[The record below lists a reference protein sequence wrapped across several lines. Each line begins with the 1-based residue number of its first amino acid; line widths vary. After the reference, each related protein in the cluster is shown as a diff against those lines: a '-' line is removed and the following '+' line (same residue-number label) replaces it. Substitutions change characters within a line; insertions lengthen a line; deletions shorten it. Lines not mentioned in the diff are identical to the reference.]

1 MSNEQLEKRF
11 HDLLVLLKDKSEGD
25 KKVIKQT
32 WEFAKEAHAE
42 QKRLTGE
49 PYTSHLIETAITL
62 ANWKMDTTTIV
73 AGLLHDTIEDAGVTK
88 DDLQEK
94 FGKDVAL
101 LVHGVSKVSGLR
113 LNSTNEEQTIE
124 TLRKMI
130 LVMAKDLR
138 VVFVKLA
145 DRRHNMQ
152 TLHPLLPIK
161 QQRIA
166 RETIELFSPLAERIG
181 MGSVKS
187 ELEELAFPYLYPD
200 EYKRIIKESKP
211 YYERAG
217 KHIKKMRSKIAW
229 ALEQENIKHNI
240 SGRQKNKYSLWRK
253 LERKEIDWDLEK
265 IHDIVALRVLV
276 DELKNCYTALGIIH
290 SLYRPVPKLGISDF
304 IAQPKPNGYRSIHTK
319 VFGPGGRIVEIQ
331 IRTFEMHEQAEYG
344 VAAHWAYAEEKS
356 KAKSGEKLEKEGG
369 TVSNKL
375 SWVKQL
381 VQWQK
386 ELVDSKEFIEAVK
399 FDGFQHR
406 NFVFTPKGDVFDL
419 PQNATPVDF
428 AYTVH
433 TGLGHYIQGAK
444 VNGKMVPLDYKLV
457 SGDIVEIIKS
467 KNTRMPNKTWLDFV
481 VTTIARREISKRL
494 RKTN

>member
-1 MSNEQLEKRF
+1 MTNEQLEKRF
-11 HDLLVLLKDKSEGD
+11 QDLQDLLKDKSEKD
-25 KKVIKQT
+25 REIIKQA
-32 WEFAKEAHAE
+32 WEFAKEAHAG
-42 QKRLTGE
+42 QKRLTGD
-49 PYTSHLIETAITL
+49 PYTSHLVETAVTL
-62 ANWKMDTTTIV
+62 ANWKMDTTTII
-73 AGLLHDTIEDAGVTK
+73 AGLLHDTIEDAHITK
-88 DDLQEK
+88 EELEK
-94 FGKDVAL
+94 EFGSEVAL
-101 LVHGVSKVSGLR
+101 LIHGVSKVSGLR
-113 LNSTNEEQTIE
+113 LKSGSMEQTVE

-130 LVMAKDLR
+130 LVMAQDLR

-152 TLHPLLPIK
+152 TLHPLSTEK
-161 QQRIA
+161 QRKIA
-166 RETIELFSPLAERIG
+166 KETIELFSPLAERIG
-181 MGSVKS
+181 MGSVKGD
-187 ELEELAFPYLYPD
+187 LEELAFPYLYP
-200 EYKRIIKESKP
+200 EEFQRINKESKP

-217 KHIKKMRSKIAW
+217 KHIKKMKSKIAW
-229 ALEQENIKHNI
+229 SLEQEKINHSI

-253 LERKEIDWDLEK
+253 LQRTEVDWDFEK

-276 DELKNCYTALGIIH
+276 DDLKSCYTALGIIH

-331 IRTFEMHEQAEYG
+331 IRTFEMHENAEYG

-356 KAKSGEKLEKEGG
+356 RSKDGEKLEKEGAS
-369 TVSNKL
+369 VNKKL
-375 SWVKQL
+375 TWVKQL

-386 ELVDSKEFIEAVK
+386 ELADSEEFINAVK

-419 PQNATPVDF
+419 PRDATPVDF

-444 VNGKMVPLDYKLV
+444 VNGKMVPLDHKLV

-467 KNTRMPNKTWLDFV
+467 KNPRLPNKTWLDFV
-481 VTTIARREISKRL
+481 VTTIARREINKKIKSDV
-494 RKTN
+494 